1 MSWIYD
7 KEREKILELIYLN
20 QSYSGITLNH
30 LINLTGLPLNQLKRI
45 LRDLERAGFIEQVD
59 WRRRYKVTEEGKFRL
74 NGKNHS

>member
-7 KEREKILELIYLN
+7 KDREKILELIYLN
-20 QSYSGITLNH
+20 QSYNGITLNH
-30 LINLTGLPLNQLKRI
+30 LINLSGLPLNQLKRI